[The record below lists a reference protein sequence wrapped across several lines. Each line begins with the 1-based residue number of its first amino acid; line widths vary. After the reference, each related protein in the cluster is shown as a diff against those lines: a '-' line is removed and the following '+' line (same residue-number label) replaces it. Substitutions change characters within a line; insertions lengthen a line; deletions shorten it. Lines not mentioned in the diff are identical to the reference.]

1 MAEIAS
7 LIGAFVA
14 GLLGGVG
21 LKIVFDRSKRT
32 TTVTQTGNKAGRD
45 VIGGDVDKRKK

>member
-1 MAEIAS
+1 MPEIAS

-14 GLLGGVG
+14 GLFSGMG
-21 LKIVFDRSKRT
+21 LKIVYDRSKRT

-45 VIGGDVDKRKK
+45 IVGGDVNKRK

>member
-1 MAEIAS
+1 MADIAS

-21 LKIVFDRSKRT
+21 LKIAIDRSKRT
-32 TTVTQTGNKAGRD
+32 TTVTQTGNTAGRD
-45 VIGGDVDKRKK
+45 VIGGDVSKRQK